1 MHEKYLGDEVTD
13 RSNLA
18 LSSCH
23 SQESQTS
30 KYKTQT
36 YLSAF
41 SNLKLQNMTHTHTH
55 TQNKKKNVPGKKNCS
70 GKIVELNELNE

>member
-41 SNLKLQNMTHTHTH
+41 SNLKLQNMTHTHT
-55 TQNKKKNVPGKKNCS
+55 QNKKKNVPGKKIALVKLWN
-70 GKIVELNELNE
+70 